1 MKPVL
6 LNFFLL
12 AFLFSAAATMPARGQ
27 ETAATPPDGK
37 TGTESAAPTPGAPP
51 MGEND
56 RLPFME
62 SEQNASGGEVGS
74 GGLLLRAVG
83 SMALIVGLI
92 FVAAW
97 GLKKY
102 GFTGIKSAAGTDDP
116 ELTVISTVS
125 LGSGRSIS
133 TVRFGEKILLVGSTA
148 QSFTLLADSAA
159 NGTPAPP
166 AAQSESGPR
175 SVAELLAE
183 EAAHFTP
190 PDDFGAQFERARAA
204 LDALGED
211 GGKAS

>member
-1 MKPVL
+1 MKLVL
-6 LNFFLL
+6 LNLLLL
-12 AFLFSAAATMPARGQ
+12 AFLFAAAPPARAQ
-27 ETAATPPDGK
+27 ETAPVPPEGQTATP
-37 TGTESAAPTPGAPP
+37 AAPSATPAAPV

-62 SEQNASGGEVGS
+62 AEQAAAGGEVGS

-102 GFTGIKSAAGTDDP
+102 GFPGIKAAAGSDDP
-116 ELTVISTVS
+116 ELTVIATVS
-125 LGSGRSIS
+125 LGGNRSIS

-159 NGTPAPP
+159 NGSSIPP
-166 AAQSESGPR
+166 AAHSESGPR

-183 EAAHFTP
+183 EAEDFTP

-204 LDALGED
+204 LDAPGKD
-211 GGKAS
+211 GGKAA